1 MRCEE
6 GRSRADD
13 LTFGVGDGNVVE
25 VAVGLRDGITWLR
38 MPNGRRGNP
47 VVAEDEHLKP
57 ADERFGC
64 RNIAGVG

>member
-1 MRCEE
+1 MRGEE

-38 MPNGRRGNP
+38 MPNGRHGNP
-47 VVAEDEHLKP
+47 VVAEDEHIEST
-57 ADERFGC
+57 DERFRG
-64 RNIAGVG
+64 RN